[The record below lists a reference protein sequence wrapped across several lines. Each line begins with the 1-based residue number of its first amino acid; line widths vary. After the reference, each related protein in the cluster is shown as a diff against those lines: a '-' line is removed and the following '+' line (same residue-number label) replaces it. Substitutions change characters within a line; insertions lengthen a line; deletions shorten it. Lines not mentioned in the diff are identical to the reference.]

1 VVSYDDGNTF
11 DLESDVLVLEAK
23 TPWGMPSGGGFGNT
37 VQLEDGMLATAYS
50 YRDGEEKT
58 HVEVM
63 RWWLPEMKS

>member
-1 VVSYDDGNTF
+1 M
-11 DLESDVLVLEAK
+11 LEAK